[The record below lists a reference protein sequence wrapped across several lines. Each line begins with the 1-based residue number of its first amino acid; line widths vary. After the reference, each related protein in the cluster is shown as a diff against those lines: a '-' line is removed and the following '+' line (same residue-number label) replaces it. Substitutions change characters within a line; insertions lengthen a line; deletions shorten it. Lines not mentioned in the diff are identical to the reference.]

1 MRFDEFKIDE
11 TVTRVEFADGSKKYL
26 RTYGKM
32 SNDEIIAYFKKH
44 GKEVTCIQ
52 GDCDLNDE
60 YYNETAKMVWG
71 MGKHTARG
79 GTDKLRFRC
88 SSGIRAGRQVSHP
101 SKCVQQYDAAKA
113 QTMKRTRARTA
124 PTQARRQKRTKAI
137 NTASTLARKLNNPG
151 KVIRPKPWY

>member
-1 MRFDEFKIDE
+1 MRADEFIFLEDE
-11 TVTRVEFADGSKKYL
+11 EFY
-26 RTYGKM
+26 T
-32 SNDEIIAYFKKH
+32 
-44 GKEVTCIQ
+44 
-52 GDCDLNDE
+52 
-60 YYNETAKMVWG
+60 ETAKMVWG